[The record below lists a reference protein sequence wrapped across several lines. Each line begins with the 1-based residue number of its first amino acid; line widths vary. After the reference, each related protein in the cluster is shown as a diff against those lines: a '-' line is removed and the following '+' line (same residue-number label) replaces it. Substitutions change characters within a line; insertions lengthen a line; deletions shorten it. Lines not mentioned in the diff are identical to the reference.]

1 MTKQISTRT
10 KIFFASVLFI
20 FSLIVN
26 SSLVPAETTTVCD
39 VMNCTVTFTTS
50 NYSYPIPAGV
60 TKISVLAIGGG
71 GGGARSTSAG
81 GGGAG
86 GDLRYSS
93 SIAVVPGQILNITV
107 GGAGAASGGTGGF
120 SNVSRTATLLLAG
133 GGGGGTTAGN
143 GSRNGTSDT
152 LGGVVTGGQGGM
164 GGTASGTGGCGGGG
178 GAGGWYGPGG
188 AGGAVGANNGVQS
201 TGAGGGGAGGFG
213 GALGVCG
220 GGGGVGIGIGNTRN
234 NGTAGATG
242 NLSVGGGG
250 SGGNNGVLTVGGLYG
265 GGGGGDDTGAHGGA
279 GQAGAVV
286 ITYDKA
292 YPRFSTIV
300 TVPSNNSAF
309 ATNQK
314 YEFNTTI
321 TFTNGTSGI
330 EFNGVNFTLSNKT
343 ATLFNYTTLNLGAG
357 TYPYYYFAWGN
368 GTFKLYNTTAT
379 QYYTIAT
386 TTSAINLT
394 LNEIQGNVSITSG
407 NSIYLNVSTI
417 TGDPT
422 GRLLL
427 YKDGTLINNGTS
439 PIFNLTLF
447 GSIGLFNITGFYSPS
462 QNYSTSSLSY
472 FVDVTAVADTCTYS
486 SGNWAVTCS
495 DNCTITSNTNLG
507 GNNLTISGRG
517 TFIVNAANI
526 TNFDK
531 LNVVGESS
539 SNQCVVRAIAGG
551 KIGK

>member
-1 MTKQISTRT
+1 MKN
-10 KIFFASVLFI
+10 KIFFVSALFI

-26 SSLVPAETTTVCD
+26 SFLVSAATTTVCD

-60 TKISVLAIGGG
+60 TKISVLAVG
-71 GGGARSTSAG
+71 GGGAGSRTTSAG

-93 SIAVVPGQILNITV
+93 LISVTPGEILNITV
-107 GGAGAASGGTGGF
+107 GAGGTASGATGQSGGF
-120 SNVSRTATLLLAG
+120 SNVSDLTGTLLLAG
-133 GGGGGTTAGN
+133 GGGGGTVAGN
-143 GSRNGTSDT
+143 GSRNGTST
-152 LGGVVTGGQGGM
+152 TISGVVTGGQGGM
-164 GGTASGTGGCGGGG
+164 GGTASGSAGCGGGG
-178 GAGGWYGPGG
+178 GAGGWYGAGG

-242 NLSVGGGG
+242 NISVGGGG
-250 SGGNNGVLTVGGLYG
+250 SGGTNGVVAVGGLYG
-265 GGGGGDDTGAHGGA
+265 GGGGGDDTNTFA
-279 GQAGAVV
+279 GRGETGVVV

-292 YPRFSTIV
+292 YPLFSNIL

-309 ATNQK
+309 VVNQK

-321 TFTNGTSGI
+321 TFTNETSGI

-368 GTFKLYNTTAT
+368 GTLNLYNTTAT

-394 LNEIQGNVSITSG
+394 LNEIQGNVSIPSG

-427 YKDGTLINNGTS
+427 YQDGTLINNGTS
-439 PIFNLTLF
+439 PIFNLTSF
-447 GSIGLFNITGFYSPS
+447 GSVGLFNITAFYSPS

-472 FVDVTAVADTCTYS
+472 FVDVTAPANTCTYS

-495 DNCTITSNTNLG
+495 DNCTITSNVNLA

-517 TFIVNAANI
+517 TFILNAANI
-526 TNFDK
+526 TNIDK
-531 LNVVGESS
+531 VNVVGESL

-551 KIGK
+551 RIGK